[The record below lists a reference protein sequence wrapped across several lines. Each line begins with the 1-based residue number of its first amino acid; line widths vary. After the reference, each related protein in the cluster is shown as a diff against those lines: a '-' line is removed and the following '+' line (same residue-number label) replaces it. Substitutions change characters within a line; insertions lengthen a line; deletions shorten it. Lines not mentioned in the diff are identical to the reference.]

1 MRNERLNLKREEV
14 MKMFLGLCAVCGC
27 KIFSDWIE
35 QFDGHYCNHE
45 LQITSDERQVIKANE
60 DVNQRESYSS
70 R

>member
-1 MRNERLNLKREEV
+1 
-14 MKMFLGLCAVCGC
+14 MFLGLCAVCGC